1 MPPTEALQTSD
12 ATMKWSSI
20 EDDIKL
26 ALQEIEK
33 ERIPT
38 LKDAAKDILRYG
50 LPLTVVVYIL
60 ATIYEFFEVKAY
72 GFSIY
77 LAVAALIAS
86 IVYFSWEAYSK
97 MKGLYMDL
105 IMPLLMQPITSNE
118 EDKIRGTDKTT
129 PFYGLVKRNI
139 FNNHPHKV
147 KIKAEDS
154 MIGKT
159 GNTRFFFGE
168 AEFTNTYD
176 KSRFGRW
183 FKDRMLFKG
192 IVFGA
197 TFNKE
202 FKGDVFVS
210 TRRRW
215 RTMGRNPFFRSI
227 MTEDI
232 NFNKAFHVNTTDEQ
246 QAFYVLST
254 TLIDKLT
261 HLHAHVRQTI
271 HERHMVVYFAGN
283 QIFILIPTLRDRFE
297 PSMLRPLT
305 INSIRD
311 DFFTLNIMLTI
322 VDELNLNTRIWT
334 KQ

>member
-20 EDDIKL
+20 EDDIKS

-33 ERIPT
+33 ERIPV
-38 LKDAAKDILRYG
+38 LKEAAKDILRYG
-50 LPLTVVVYIL
+50 LPLSVVVYVL

-77 LAVAALIAS
+77 LAVAALIAT

-97 MKGLYMDL
+97 MKGLYMEK
-105 IMPLLMQPITSNE
+105 IMPLLMRPLTTNE
-118 EDKIRGTDKTT
+118 KDTVRRTDKTT
-129 PFYGLVKRNI
+129 PFYQLVKRNL
-139 FNNHPHKV
+139 FNNGLNKV
-147 KIKAEDS
+147 NIKVDDC
-154 MIGKT
+154 MMGKT
-159 GNTRFFFGE
+159 GDTRFNFGE
-168 AEFTNTYD
+168 AEFTNAYD
-176 KSRFGRW
+176 HSRFGRW
-183 FKDRMLFKG
+183 FKDRLLFKG
-192 IVFGA
+192 IVFTA

-202 FKGDVFVS
+202 FKGNVFVS

-232 NFNKAFHVNTTDEQ
+232 SFNKAFHVSTTDEQ

-254 TLIDKLT
+254 SLIEKLT
-261 HLHAHVRQTI
+261 QLHAHVRQTI
-271 HERHMVVYFAGN
+271 HERHMVVYFAGH
-283 QIFILIPTLRDRFE
+283 QIIILIPTLRDRFE
-297 PSMLRPLT
+297 PGMLRPLT

-311 DFFTLNIMLTI
+311 DFFTLNIMLTL